1 MPQGLRL
8 TGLMHALMYHR
19 NFELTKIKWKDII
32 WNCQGHLPYG
42 IPFDLVS
49 LINHKGWQ
57 RKEEIDGALKGI
69 YFSIELLDE
78 GADSVTTRS

>member
-1 MPQGLRL
+1 
-8 TGLMHALMYHR
+8 MHALMYHR

-57 RKEEIDGALKGI
+57 WKGEIDGALKGI